1 MKEAYNFEE
10 IETRWQKVWE
20 ERQVFEVAEDPTKPE
35 FYCLEMYPY
44 PSGRIHMGHV
54 RNYSIGDVIA
64 RFKKMRGFNVLHPIG
79 WDALGLPA
87 ENAAIKHGIHPQKWT
102 LDNINYMRSQL
113 KRLGISYCWSREVNT
128 CLPDYYRWNQWIFL
142 KMLEQG
148 LAYRRLS
155 WVNWCPQCRTV
166 LANEQVV
173 AGRCWRCDSE
183 VSQKKMEQWFLKIT
197 AYAEE
202 LLSGHEKLTNWPEHV
217 LQMQKNWIGR
227 SEGALVNF
235 KVPALNKDIEVFTTR
250 IDTIYGA
257 TFLVLSVEHP
267 LTAELIAGHPEKEKL
282 QAWIKKTIAETR
294 ARREIKE
301 EEKVGYDTGLQAIN
315 PFTGQPIPIF
325 LANYILMDYG
335 TGAVMGVP
343 AHDQRDYEF
352 AARYNLP
359 IVPVIKP
366 ASSETQLE
374 AGRAFEEYGILINSG
389 EFSGLSSAEAMEK
402 MAALAEAKGFGRKS
416 ITYRLR
422 DWGISRQR
430 YWGTP
435 IPVIYCEKCG
445 PQPVP
450 YDQLPV
456 EIPYKAEFTGGEGSP
471 LERVPEFVNTT
482 CPRCGG
488 PARRETD
495 TMDTFVDSSWYF
507 FRYCSP
513 RETSLPFDPEKAAYW
528 LPVDLY
534 IGGVEHAILHLIYS
548 RFFTKYLRD
557 LGLTKIDEPFPHY
570 LAQGMVTKD
579 GSAMSKSR
587 GNVVDPDEMV
597 KTYGADAL
605 RIFILFASPPE
616 KEFAWSEEGLEG
628 CYRFILRIWNLV
640 EENLDLFQGKGT
652 PVAGQFDQASHQRLS
667 KKLHQTIKKV
677 TEDIDQRFHLNTA
690 ISALME
696 LTNSLKKEK
705 DALRASQK
713 GRELLVEALSDL
725 ILLLGPFA
733 PHLAEELWQKTGRT
747 TLVAESSWPAYNPE
761 LAREEL
767 ITVVVQVNGKLRDKF
782 EVEIDTDEESLKEK
796 ALSLPRIQELL
807 GGRPPRKIICVKN
820 KLVSLVV

>member
-488 PARRETD
+488 PARRET
-495 TMDTFVDSSWYF
+495 
-507 FRYCSP
+507 
-513 RETSLPFDPEKAAYW
+513 
-528 LPVDLY
+528 
-534 IGGVEHAILHLIYS
+534 
-548 RFFTKYLRD
+548 
-557 LGLTKIDEPFPHY
+557 
-570 LAQGMVTKD
+570 
-579 GSAMSKSR
+579 
-587 GNVVDPDEMV
+587 
-597 KTYGADAL
+597 
-605 RIFILFASPPE
+605 
-616 KEFAWSEEGLEG
+616 
-628 CYRFILRIWNLV
+628 
-640 EENLDLFQGKGT
+640 
-652 PVAGQFDQASHQRLS
+652 
-667 KKLHQTIKKV
+667 
-677 TEDIDQRFHLNTA
+677 
-690 ISALME
+690 
-696 LTNSLKKEK
+696 
-705 DALRASQK
+705 
-713 GRELLVEALSDL
+713 
-725 ILLLGPFA
+725 
-733 PHLAEELWQKTGRT
+733 
-747 TLVAESSWPAYNPE
+747 
-761 LAREEL
+761 
-767 ITVVVQVNGKLRDKF
+767 
-782 EVEIDTDEESLKEK
+782 
-796 ALSLPRIQELL
+796 
-807 GGRPPRKIICVKN
+807 
-820 KLVSLVV
+820 